1 LSHRLRAFFTPSSV
15 LDELVDRLNVAHLLA
30 MPFASVI
37 TSEMM
42 LGVLKL
48 LMKLRLSLVYL
59 EKIGLVAAL
68 LKFLK
73 KSQSNMSRPRVAFS
87 ADLE

>member
-15 LDELVDRLNVAHLLA
+15 LDELVDRLIVAHLLA

-37 TSEMM
+37 TFEMM

-48 LMKLRLSLVYL
+48 LMKS
-59 EKIGLVAAL
+59 
-68 LKFLK
+68 
-73 KSQSNMSRPRVAFS
+73 
-87 ADLE
+87 